1 MRRAGRVILIAIA
14 IILLGLAGFLAFAFR
29 PEIEAQASVPSFE
42 QAAVEHG
49 RMLTEVGNCSS
60 CHTTPDGL
68 PFAGGLAVQTPFGT
82 VYSANITPDLETGIG
97 RWSEA
102 AFRRAMREGVDRQGN
117 HLYPAFPYDHFTYA
131 SDEDIAA
138 LYAYLMSQPAV
149 GAETPANRLIFPLG
163 FRPLVAGWKLL
174 NFRPGAL
181 TADESQTAQWNRG
194 RYLVE
199 SLGHCASCHT
209 PRNAL
214 GGEERSAAYGGAMVE
229 GWYAYP
235 INATSPAPTP
245 WDVESLATY
254 LRDGFVE
261 SHGTARG
268 PMAEVTANLRHVS
281 DGDIRAIATYVA
293 SLMGQGAAAPEGE
306 TETPQALVAHPP
318 QTAESQVVPVTSET
332 QDPGAMIYAAA
343 CSSCHA
349 SGQPQPFGGLD
360 LRRST
365 ALFADSPQNL
375 INMIFYGLPAAEGEP
390 GPVMPGYAGAISAEQ
405 MAALT
410 DYLRSSFTD
419 RPAWTNTREIV
430 DDTIAGTTRPQIY
443 STDGVR
449 RDPVTPEPRTTP

>member
-1 MRRAGRVILIAIA
+1 MRRAGRVVLIGLAVL
-14 IILLGLAGFLAFAFR
+14 LLGFAGFLAFAFR
-29 PEIEAQASVPSFE
+29 PEIAAQASVPSLE
-42 QAAVEHG
+42 PAAVEHG
-49 RMLTEVGNCSS
+49 RMLAEVGNCSS

-68 PFAGGLAVQTPFGT
+68 PYAGGLAVQTPFGT
-82 VYSANITPDLETGIG
+82 VYSANITPDPETGIG
-97 RWSEA
+97 QWSEE
-102 AFRRAMREGVDRQGN
+102 AFRRALREGVDRQGD

-149 GAETPANRLIFPLG
+149 PAETPANRLMFPLG

-174 NFRPGAL
+174 YFRPGAL
-181 TADESQTAQWNRG
+181 TADESQSAEWNRG

-199 SLGHCASCHT
+199 SLGHCSSCHT

-214 GGEERSAAYGGAMVE
+214 GAEERAEAYGGAIIE

-235 INATSPAPTP
+235 IGATSPAPIA
-245 WDVESLATY
+245 WDVDSLTQY
-254 LRDGFVE
+254 LRTGFVE
-261 SHGTARG
+261 AHGTARG
-268 PMAEVTANLRHVS
+268 PMAEVTANLRNVS
-281 DGDIRAIATYVA
+281 DEDIRAIATYVA
-293 SLMGQGAAAPEGE
+293 SLMGQAAPATADEAAE
-306 TETPQALVAHPP
+306 SEAPAAPP
-318 QTAESQVVPVTSET
+318 QTAESQVVPAAATG
-332 QDPGAMIYAAA
+332 QDVGAALYAAA

-405 MAALT
+405 LVALV
-410 DYLRSSFTD
+410 DYLRGAYTD
-419 RPAWTNTREIV
+419 RPAWTDTREIV
-430 DDTIAGTTRPQIY
+430 DATMAGTTTAQIY

-449 RDPVTPEPRTTP
+449 RDPVVPEPRTQ